1 MSGPFLTTTET
12 SQAEIVD
19 LVGLRPEHLEK
30 LWAEEKR
37 LWQGELLWDTAPAIS
52 VIRDAVK
59 RRRLAG
65 RAIRIAD
72 EVVGCGYDIVDGER
86 AILGSFI
93 LAPGARVPT
102 IGLPLAASLIASV
115 KAEGAVT
122 RIESQFIPFGLP
134 WLREVFLAEDFREH
148 GRAFL
153 RRALLSSASSGSGSG
168 PFEFKPWSS
177 SYLSRAALL
186 MQQAH
191 DGRVDA
197 EMNELYRNPEGCRTL
212 LENILQ
218 LQGCGEP
225 IPMASSVAQ
234 RPESRMLS
242 GFIVATEI
250 SRRHAHLA
258 QVAVSPSAQGL
269 GLGKLLLGRAIDAL
283 TGAGYLTVS
292 LMVSETN
299 ERAFSLYESMGF
311 RTVLRFPVFSWD
323 RATPQVLRSRDDGRS
338 GIGG

>member
-1 MSGPFLTTTET
+1 MNGPLLTTIET

-19 LVGLRPEHLEK
+19 LVGLRPEHLEN

-37 LWQGELLWDTAPAIS
+37 LWQGELFWDTTPAIS

-65 RAIRIAD
+65 SAIRIGD
-72 EVVGCGYDIVDGER
+72 EVVGCGYYIVDGKR
-86 AILGSFI
+86 AVLGGFM
-93 LAPGARVPT
+93 LVPEARVRT
-102 IGLPLAASLIASV
+102 IGLPLARSLIVSV
-115 KAEGAVT
+115 QSAQAEGAVT
-122 RIESQFIPFGLP
+122 RVESQFITFGLP
-134 WLREVFLAEDFREH
+134 WLREAFLTEGFREH
-148 GRAFL
+148 DRAFL
-153 RRALLSSASSGSGSG
+153 RLPLQASASSCSGSRL
-168 PFEFKPWSS
+168 FEFTPWSS
-177 SYLSRAALL
+177 SYLSRTALL
-186 MQQAH
+186 MHQAH

-250 SRRHAHLA
+250 SPRHAHLA

-283 TGAGYLTVS
+283 TRAGYRTVS
-292 LMVSETN
+292 LMVTKTN
-299 ERAFSLYESMGF
+299 ERALSLYESMGF

-323 RATPQVLRSRDDGRS
+323 RQGPQAL
-338 GIGG
+338 